1 MGRASSG
8 GTCPLCRNPVSSTAL
23 GKLYRHKGN
32 DRALASARR
41 RVECRASG
49 VLFEVAQRM
58 RANKDAG
65 RHPQRNEDES
75 WLYVCSRCG
84 REAKPWLIDRGRPK
98 CAPARWAHCIR
109 PPLQL
114 PTKEVRNEE

>member
-8 GTCPLCRNPVSSTAL
+8 GTCPLCGNYASFTAT

-32 DRALASARR
+32 VPKLVAAG
-41 RVECRASG
+41 RVECRAAG
-49 VLFEVAQRM
+49 VLFGVAQRM

-65 RHPQRNEDES
+65 RHPQRNEDGT
-75 WLYVCSRCG
+75 WLYVCPRCG
-84 REAKPWLIDRGRPK
+84 REAKPWPVERAGK
-98 CAPARWAHCIR
+98 CAPARWVHCIR

-114 PTKEVRNEE
+114 PIKEARNEG

>member
-8 GTCPLCRNPVSSTAL
+8 GTCPLCGNYASFTTA
-23 GKLYRHKGN
+23 GRLYRHKSNVPKLVAAG
-32 DRALASARR
+32 

-49 VLFEVAQRM
+49 ATLEVARRM

-65 RHPQRNEDES
+65 RHPLRNEDGS

-84 REAKPWLIDRGRPK
+84 RQAKPWPIDRPGR
-98 CAPARWAHCIR
+98 CAPKGWAHCIR

-114 PTKEVRNEE
+114 PTKEAEAER

>member
-1 MGRASSG
+1 VGRASSG
-8 GTCPLCRNPVSSTAL
+8 GTCPLCGNYASRTET

-32 DRALASARR
+32 VQKLVAAG

-65 RHPQRNEDES
+65 RHPQRNEDGS

-84 REAKPWLIDRGRPK
+84 RVAKPWPVDRGKAR

-114 PTKEVRNEE
+114 PIKEAETEG

>member
-1 MGRASSG
+1 MGHASHG
-8 GTCPLCRNPVSSTAL
+8 GSCPLCGNYASSTAT

-32 DRALASARR
+32 VAKLVAAG

-49 VLFEVAQRM
+49 ATRNVAARL

-65 RHPQRNEDES
+65 RHPHRNEDGT
-75 WLYVCSRCG
+75 WLYVCPRCG
-84 REAKPWLIDRGRPK
+84 REAVPQDVDPGRRCTPK
-98 CAPARWAHCIR
+98 GWEFCLR

-114 PTKEVRNEE
+114 PTKEARNEE